1 MYLAGLLPVQNAVR
15 GPKFEE
21 TTACSSG
28 MPYTAEDQAS
38 QKMKATPNI
47 SNQQNL
53 NKLHPAV
60 TDSTIYLDSEL
71 RGE

>member
-1 MYLAGLLPVQNAVR
+1 MYLAGLLPVQNAVG

-21 TTACSSG
+21 TTARSSG

-47 SNQQNL
+47 FNQQNL
-53 NKLHPAV
+53 DKLITQQSQIALSICTV
-60 TDSTIYLDSEL
+60 S
-71 RGE
+71 